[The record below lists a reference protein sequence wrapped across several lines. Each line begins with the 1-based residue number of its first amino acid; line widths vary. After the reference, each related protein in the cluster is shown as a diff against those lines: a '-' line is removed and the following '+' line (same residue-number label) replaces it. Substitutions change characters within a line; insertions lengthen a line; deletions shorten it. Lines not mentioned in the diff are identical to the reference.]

1 MLSRSLT
8 NYRDAISINYN
19 LREPTQNRHGGVVSA
34 RRQLSPKA
42 RGFIQNH
49 AITSPNGTQRF
60 NNFVRHKRQLYI
72 AIYYMIGNGQF
83 ALLWTHQIFKSQIK
97 LTTDACKARHLN
109 RRRRAFIWINRNT
122 GWSWYIQKT
131 EVPDKWRNGYH
142 IFCGHYWICL
152 LQDVETITSNFG
164 ICSSETLNWS
174 IK

>member
-8 NYRDAISINYN
+8 NYRDAISITITYKN
-19 LREPTQNRHGGVVSA
+19 
-34 RRQLSPKA
+34 QLKIGMVEWSVQEGNCHQKPEASFK
-42 RGFIQNH
+42 
-49 AITSPNGTQRF
+49 ITPLHHPMIHRDLTILLE
-60 NNFVRHKRQLYI
+60 QLYV
-72 AIYYMIGNGQF
+72 AIYYMIGSGQF
-83 ALLWTHQIFKSQIK
+83 SLLWKHQIFKSQIK

-109 RRRRAFIWINRNT
+109 RSLSAAKKPYRRRRAFIWINRNT

-164 ICSSETLNWS
+164 IC
-174 IK
+174 